1 MAVRETSEEKQIVSG
16 KSQGKQTKNG
26 SVGPAIQSGDTSRFK
41 KIEPAVVFTDNAKFN
56 HSVSGLEFGFGFDES
71 IVTTSDNDGS
81 GNESVVL
88 DNEDNKC
95 NNNNNNILK
104 NNHTVTKDFS
114 KCFKA
119 PKNDKISYNYEELIR
134 HVSKGNYDSHRLSS
148 LVDSRDELKLLFF
161 SLLFLVYLELRL
173 E

>member
-26 SVGPAIQSGDTSRFK
+26 SVGPTVQSGDTSRFK

-71 IVTTSDNDGS
+71 IVTTSDNNGS

-95 NNNNNNILK
+95 NNNSNNILK

-134 HVSKGNYDSHRLSS
+134 HVSKAWE
-148 LVDSRDELKLLFF
+148 VT
-161 SLLFLVYLELRL
+161 LRL
-173 E
+173 MEEDPKNIQYWRAASTEES